1 MYFQEQKRKVKLETI
16 QKIGVLAAKRKQA
29 QRVQTEKKAVEH
41 YKYKKMIPN
50 GGSLPTKQEKSLVE
64 TNLSMK
70 RHKERQRMLQ

>member
-16 QKIGVLAAKRKQA
+16 QKRGVLAAKREQA
-29 QRVQTEKKAVEH
+29 QCVQTKKLSVEH

-50 GGSLPTKQEKSLVE
+50 RGSFPTKQEKSLVE

-70 RHKERQRMLQ
+70 RHKERK

>member
-16 QKIGVLAAKRKQA
+16 QKRGVLAAKRKQA
-29 QRVQTEKKAVEH
+29 QCVQTKKLSVEH

-50 GGSLPTKQEKSLVE
+50 RGGLPAKQEKSLVE

-70 RHKERQRMLQ
+70 RHKERQ